1 MLLYNNAMESSEIGK
16 YCKLLILLMV
26 SALVILV
33 NMAFIVREMCHMLGT
48 NKIADNQLDLLIAR
62 VDTYQ
67 LNQTQMPSE
76 DISPVK
82 DLSLL
87 VSSFSLFINEPWIY
101 CHCNCAS
108 SLICNYDN
116 CDRKISIWVILG
128 FTVSREFFN
137 YRDGVYSGCSDASY
151 GGHAIAIVGYGKD
164 SLSGKD
170 YWIIK
175 NSWGTK

>member
-1 MLLYNNAMESSEIGK
+1 MESSEIGK

-87 VSSFSLFINEPWIY
+87 VSSFSLFINEP
-101 CHCNCAS
+101 
-108 SLICNYDN
+108 
-116 CDRKISIWVILG
+116 
-128 FTVSREFFN
+128 
-137 YRDGVYSGCSDASY
+137 
-151 GGHAIAIVGYGKD
+151 
-164 SLSGKD
+164 
-170 YWIIK
+170 
-175 NSWGTK
+175 